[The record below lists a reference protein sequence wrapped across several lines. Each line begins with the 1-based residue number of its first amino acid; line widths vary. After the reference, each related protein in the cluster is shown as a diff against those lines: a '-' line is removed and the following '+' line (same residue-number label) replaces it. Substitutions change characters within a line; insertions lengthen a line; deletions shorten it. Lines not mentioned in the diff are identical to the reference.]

1 MIKTLRD
8 SKARLSELV
17 DRASH
22 GEEVLITV
30 RGRIKARLTGA
41 EARRD
46 SQDRAAWVE
55 NLRALQ
61 KTIGKRRLQ
70 TKSDDILSEIREER
84 Q

>member
-17 DRASH
+17 DRASQ

-41 EARRD
+41 GAGRD

-55 NLRALQ
+55 SLRALQ
-61 KTIGKRRLQ
+61 KTIGRRRLKA
-70 TKSDDILSEIREER
+70 KSDDILSGIREER